1 MGVDARNRVT
11 GIVSGL
17 GEEGGEKPLAEELLP
32 LVYDEL
38 RRLARHYMRG
48 ERPDNTLQ
56 ATAVVH
62 EAYLKL
68 VDRSRVDWQG
78 RTHFLAVSA
87 RVMRRLLI
95 DHARGR
101 DRLKRGGGW
110 RRVTLDEVLVPA
122 EPGLD
127 REELLALD
135 AALEKLARLD
145 ERQARIVELRS
156 FGGLETAE
164 IAALLDVS
172 ERTVERDWHFA
183 RAWLRRELSRGGTPE
198 ESAI

>member
-1 MGVDARNRVT
+1 MSKEAETRTRVT
-11 GIVSGL
+11 ELVAALGAESGTEL
-17 GEEGGEKPLAEELLP
+17 NAEELLP

-48 ERPDNTLQ
+48 ESPDNTLQ
-56 ATAVVH
+56 ATALVH

-68 VDRSRVDWQG
+68 VDRSQVDWQG

-101 DRLKRGGGW
+101 ERQRRGGGW
-110 RRVTLDEVLVPA
+110 QRVTLDEFLRPA
-122 EPGLD
+122 EQGLD

-135 AALEKLARLD
+135 AALEKLASLD

-156 FGGLETAE
+156 FGGLKTAE
-164 IAALLDVS
+164 IAVLLDVS

-183 RAWLRRELSRGGTPE
+183 RAWLRCELSRDGR
-198 ESAI
+198 